1 MKTITFKADEQLDSW
16 LEKEA
21 KTLRVSKSQLVREA
35 VETRMKR
42 FEGKSCY
49 DLSKDICGSLRS
61 GISDLAT
68 NKKYMK
74 NFGKWRS

>member
-1 MKTITFKADEQLDSW
+1 MNG
-16 LEKEA
+16 
-21 KTLRVSKSQLVREA
+21 
-35 VETRMKR
+35 

-61 GISDLAT
+61 GVSDLST

-74 NFGKWRS
+74 GFGKS